1 MKIEDKLNV
10 LSRIAHRFNEARVT
24 WAVGGSALLYLR
36 DIADTFH
43 DIDLMIMEEDTET
56 VSEILLQMGIRL
68 PSVPNAMFISKS
80 FQKYVIDGVEVDVIA
95 GFGIVKDGVRHD
107 CSLQTDEIT
116 DYVIL
121 EKERIP
127 LHSLAAWRRNYLLM
141 DQPLKVRS
149 IDDKTEKS

>member
-1 MKIEDKLNV
+1 
-10 LSRIAHRFNEARVT
+10 
-24 WAVGGSALLYLR
+24 
-36 DIADTFH
+36 
-43 DIDLMIMEEDTET
+43 
-56 VSEILLQMGIRL
+56 
-68 PSVPNAMFISKS
+68 
-80 FQKYVIDGVEVDVIA
+80 VDVIA

-141 DQPLKVRS
+141 GQVFKVRMIDKKS
-149 IDDKTEKS
+149 IG